1 LFGFHLILD
10 SNNGKSPF
18 FPLFTPFVPPFTP
31 FCPFFDNYPKGNAND
46 FIKLAPPLE
55 AQKQNNKKKGKKE
68 RKRQNG
74 KQKSAKN
81 SEKLGKTE
89 LKNALKTLTKRAER
103 QRTYPTNPYRYRFSC
118 GYGYTAILL
127 LFGGVFFL
135 FRYPR
140 R

>member
-1 LFGFHLILD
+1 MLTISSNWRHLW
-10 SNNGKSPF
+10 K
-18 FPLFTPFVPPFTP
+18 
-31 FCPFFDNYPKGNAND
+31 PKN
-46 FIKLAPPLE
+46 KTTRKKE
-55 AQKQNNKKKGKKE
+55 KKK

-127 LFGGVFFL
+127 LFGGFFSFFDTL
-135 FRYPR
+135 EDEGYLNFKQIFIDN
-140 R
+140 